1 MRRLDSTEYLKAL
14 IAEGEHQHQDFKFEV
29 SDARKIARS
38 LSAFANTS
46 GGRLLVGVKDNGK
59 IAGIDSDEE
68 IYMVEAAA
76 QVYCVP
82 VPVVEMRT
90 IVAEGRTVLIAEV
103 HEAETKPVKVIGAD
117 GRKLA
122 YLRRADENVL
132 ATSVHL
138 RIWEQERR
146 QHGEMVVIGG
156 IDEELMKRLAASDV
170 VDVDDF
176 SRSVGVPRK
185 VAVRAM
191 ARLVRFN
198 VAEEVFVDHKFY
210 WRAV

>member
-1 MRRLDSTEYLKAL
+1 MRRTDQTEYLKAL

-68 IYMVEAAA
+68 IY
-76 QVYCVP
+76 P
-82 VPVVEMRT
+82 VPTVDMRT
-90 IVAEGRTVLIAEV
+90 VSAEGKTVLIAEV
-103 HEAETKPVKVIGAD
+103 HESDAKPVKVIGED

-132 ATSVHL
+132 ASPVHIRL
-138 RIWEQERR
+138 WEQERKQR
-146 QHGEMVVIGG
+146 GEMVVMGG
-156 IDEELMKRLAASDV
+156 VDEELMKRLAASDV

-176 SRSVGVPRK
+176 SRSAGVPRK
-185 VAVRAM
+185 AAVRAM

>member
-1 MRRLDSTEYLKAL
+1 MRRTDQTEYLKAL

-76 QVYCVP
+76 QVYCSP
-82 VPVVEMRT
+82 VPTVDMRT
-90 IVAEGRTVLIAEV
+90 VSAEGKTVLIAEV
-103 HEAETKPVKVIGAD
+103 HESDAKPVKVIGED

-132 ATSVHL
+132 ASPVHIRL
-138 RIWEQERR
+138 WEQERKQR
-146 QHGEMVVIGG
+146 GEMVVMGG
-156 IDEELMKRLAASDV
+156 VDEELMKRLAASDV

-176 SRSVGVPRK
+176 SRSAGVPRK
-185 VAVRAM
+185 AAVRAM